1 MLQIAGLY
9 SEPQLIYTPRFLV
22 YTEKYL
28 TLEFV
33 TVSSGPSIQERAW
46 LNAKFCRVSWEV
58 VIWFRNRNS
67 SSTFQNVED
76 LSLFLFSFSGG

>member
-22 YTEKYL
+22 YAEKYL

-33 TVSSGPSIQERAW
+33 RCMSLSPQAHRFRR
-46 LNAKFCRVSWEV
+46 AKFCRVSWEV

-67 SSTFQNVED
+67 PSTFQNVED

>member
-46 LNAKFCRVSWEV
+46 LNAKFCRVS
-58 VIWFRNRNS
+58 
-67 SSTFQNVED
+67 
-76 LSLFLFSFSGG
+76 